1 MTSEMPPTPGRR
13 GRFRAVWPPLAVGFV
28 ALAVRAS
35 VLLGIEA
42 YPKFELIRN
51 RLDDQVFFHT
61 WALAMVQER
70 PLDLMGT
77 GHEFAYWAQGRPGVY
92 PQDPLYAWALAAV
105 YRAFGY
111 EFELVRWTQA
121 LLGALAAALTC
132 VLALRLMRRGPALLC
147 GIAVALYGPLVFY
160 EAAFLR
166 EAPAAALCVAVLFL
180 LDTALRPSERPH
192 PHAILLLA
200 LAGLVLGLTVLLRS
214 NVLVFAVG
222 AVAWAW
228 WAGRSRRLA
237 LVLAAGIALPVAP
250 VVALNTA
257 RSGRLAL
264 VSSSGPYNFFV
275 GNVHDAT
282 GDGKGAWAYYGKVKA
297 SGPPE
302 SVSLYRKA
310 FEDIAAHPFA
320 FVKLQARKAWL
331 FFSPADMPDNL
342 SYPMG
347 RKTNPRL
354 RLAPVEMYVIL
365 PAALAG
371 LVLGLRHARRL
382 GLFYVF
388 LALYGASVVLFFVV
402 SRLQLPA
409 VPALALF
416 AGIALDAWWTAVR
429 RRAWKTAVAAAAL
442 AAAAAAGLR
451 PAPDGYRGV
460 DLEMAAAAAFSRGL
474 AEEAAQRPD
483 EARRFYGRAAAL
495 NPDHE
500 PALARF
506 AALSAPAPPP
516 PRPESLALAEQAR
529 LAAAA
534 KRYGEAREL
543 LAEVARLEPD
553 WALPHQY
560 LANVAF
566 LEGDRRE
573 AVRHLEKA
581 VQLQPLDAAMRA
593 NLKNLRHDAAQR

>member
-1 MTSEMPPTPGRR
+1 MTLDTPARPVRR
-13 GRFRAVWPPLAVGFV
+13 GRFRDVAPGLAVGLV
-28 ALAVRAS
+28 ALAVRAFF
-35 VLLGIEA
+35 LLGIEA

-61 WALAMVQER
+61 WALAMVQEQ
-70 PLDLMGT
+70 PLDLAAT

-92 PQDPLYAWALAAV
+92 PQDPLYPWMLATV
-105 YRAFGY
+105 YRAFGF

-132 VLALRLMRRGPALLC
+132 LVALRLMRTLPAMLSGL
-147 GIAVALYGPLVFY
+147 AVALYGPLVFY

-166 EAPAAALCVAVLFL
+166 EAPAAALCVVVLCL
-180 LDTALRPSERPH
+180 LDTALRHAEPPH
-192 PHAILLLA
+192 PHAYALIG

-214 NVLVFAVG
+214 NVLVFALG

-228 WAGRSRRLA
+228 WASRSWRLA
-237 LVLAAGIALPVAP
+237 AVLAMGVALPVAP

-275 GNVHDAT
+275 GNVHDAS
-282 GDGKGAWAYYGKVKA
+282 GDGKGSWEYYETVKA

-302 SVSLYRKA
+302 SVSLYGKA
-310 FEDIAAHPFA
+310 LADIAAHPLA
-320 FVKLQARKAWL
+320 YLKLQARKAWL

-354 RLAPVEMYVIL
+354 ALAPVELYALL

-371 LVLGLRHARRL
+371 VVLGAWRWRRL
-382 GLFYVF
+382 SLFYVF
-388 LALYGASVVLFFVV
+388 LVLYVASIVLFFVV

-409 VPALALF
+409 IPVLALF
-416 AGIALDAWWTAVR
+416 AGLALDAWWTAVR
-429 RRAWKTAVAAAAL
+429 SRAWKTAVATAVL
-442 AAAAAAGLR
+442 SVAAAAWLR
-451 PAPDGYRGV
+451 PAPGGYRGV
-460 DLEMAAAAAFSRGL
+460 DLDMAAAACFSRGL
-474 AEEAAQRPD
+474 VAEAAQRPD
-483 EARRFYGRAAAL
+483 QARRFYARAVAL

-500 PALARF
+500 AALARF
-506 AALSAPAPPP
+506 ASAATPPP
-516 PRPESLALAEQAR
+516 PAPRPESLALAEQAR
-529 LAAAA
+529 VAAAA
-534 KRYGEAREL
+534 KRYDDAREL
-543 LAEVARLEPD
+543 LDEVARLEPD
-553 WALPHQY
+553 WAVPHQY

-566 LEGDRRE
+566 LEGDRPE
-573 AVRHLEKA
+573 ALRHLERA
-581 VQLQPLDAAMRA
+581 VQLWPLDAAMRA
-593 NLKNLRHDAAQR
+593 NLKNLRREAAGT

>member
-1 MTSEMPPTPGRR
+1 MTLDTPPGR
-13 GRFRAVWPPLAVGFV
+13 GRFRDVGPPLAVGLV
-28 ALAVRAS
+28 ALAVRAFF
-35 VLLGIEA
+35 LLGIEA

-61 WALAMVQER
+61 WALAMVQEQ
-70 PLDLMGT
+70 PIDLVAT

-92 PQDPLYAWALAAV
+92 PQDPLYPWLLAV
-105 YRAFGY
+105 LYRAFGF

-121 LLGALAAALTC
+121 LLGSLAAALTC
-132 VLALRLMRRGPALLC
+132 VVALRFMRTGPAVLSGL
-147 GIAVALYGPLVFY
+147 AVALYGPLVFY

-166 EAPAAALCVAVLFL
+166 EAPAAALCVVVLWL
-180 LDTALRPSERPH
+180 LDTALRRGEEPH
-192 PHAILLLA
+192 PHAYALLG

-228 WAGRSRRLA
+228 WASRSRRLV
-237 LVLAAGIALPVAP
+237 LLLAAGIALPVAP

-257 RSGRLAL
+257 RSGHLAL

-282 GDGKGAWAYYGKVKA
+282 GDGKGSWQYYEAVKA

-302 SVSLYRKA
+302 SVSLYRRA
-310 FEDIAAHPFA
+310 FADIAAHPLA
-320 FVKLQARKAWL
+320 FLRLQARKARL

-354 RLAPVEMYVIL
+354 SLAPVEMYVIL

-371 LVLGLRHARRL
+371 LVLGARRWRRL
-382 GLFYVF
+382 SLFYVF
-388 LALYGASVVLFFVV
+388 LVLYAASVVLFFVV

-409 VPALALF
+409 VAALALF
-416 AGIALDAWWTAVR
+416 AGFALDAWWTAVR
-429 RRAWKTAVAAAAL
+429 RRAWKSAVASAVAVVAAVVW
-442 AAAAAAGLR
+442 LR
-451 PAPDGYRGV
+451 PAPDAYRGV
-460 DLEMAAAAAFSRGL
+460 DLEMAAAASFSRGL
-474 AEEAAQRPD
+474 AEEAAQRTD
-483 EARRFYGRAAAL
+483 DARRFYARAVAL

-506 AALSAPAPPP
+506 ASVAAAPPA

-529 LAAAA
+529 VAAAA
-534 KRYGEAREL
+534 KRYDDAREL
-543 LAEVARLEPD
+543 LREVERLEPD

-566 LEGDRRE
+566 LEGDRGQ
-573 AVRHLEKA
+573 ALRHLERA

-593 NLKNLRHDAAQR
+593 NLKKLRRDAAGV